1 MIKSDIGQPLRD
13 ELANSA
19 AKILAS
25 AFPNILPQREASVS
39 KKSSSGSSGSSSV
52 DGLRSPQFDCSN
64 TPATTLVAIS
74 NAHFGGLCL
83 IKTLVKLLPLWL
95 KNNRVVF
102 ELLVNL
108 WNSAARIERLQNDPE
123 LTLVQVSLMW
133 FRQS

>member
-1 MIKSDIGQPLRD
+1 MIKSDFGQPLRD

-25 AFPNILPQREASVS
+25 AFPNILPQHEASVA
-39 KKSSSGSSGSSSV
+39 KKSSSGSSLV
-52 DGLRSPQFDCSN
+52 DGFQPPQFDCSN

-74 NAHFGGLCL
+74 NAYFGGLCL

-95 KNNRVVF
+95 QNNRVVF
-102 ELLVNL
+102 DLLVNL
-108 WNSAARIERLQNDPE
+108 WNSAARIERLQNEPE

-133 FRQS
+133 FRLL